1 MLGHEAE
8 SGGPRDGL
16 RIQRARGP
24 QPLSGDL
31 LPEHHSPRQW
41 LQRMQD
47 AGSGTDHPNM
57 GVISGLRQQIWAQ
70 T

>member
-1 MLGHEAE
+1 MLGPEAE

-16 RIQRARGP
+16 RIQRARQL

-31 LPEHHSPRQW
+31 LPERRSPRQW

-47 AGSGTDHPNM
+47 AGSRTDRPNM
-57 GVISGLRQQIWAQ
+57 GVISGLRQQIW
-70 T
+70 